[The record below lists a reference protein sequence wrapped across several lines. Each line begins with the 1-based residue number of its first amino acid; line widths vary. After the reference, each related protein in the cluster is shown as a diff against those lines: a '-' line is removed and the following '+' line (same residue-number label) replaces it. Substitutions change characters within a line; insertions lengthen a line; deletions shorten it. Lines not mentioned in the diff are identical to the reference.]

1 MQRKCG
7 GIGRDVVIRI
17 DLHDAGIADV
27 SSHIGLTQDVFML
40 AAAGLKCRAA
50 TQLPAAIVY
59 AVFPAGTRL

>member
-1 MQRKCG
+1 
-7 GIGRDVVIRI
+7 
-17 DLHDAGIADV
+17 
-27 SSHIGLTQDVFML
+27 LTQDVFML